1 MTVKE
6 LVESV
11 DILEYISQ
19 YAEFEEKNGEYWCLS
34 PLKEEVTPSFSVNQE
49 QNIFYDFSTGK
60 GGNVLNFIA
69 LYEHCSMRDAIEKLK
84 KYAGEEILDHQRP
97 KMSAV
102 SFARRFVVR
111 KKAEKASTAKILP
124 DNYMDRYAF
133 DLEKLAPWVEEGIS
147 EASLERFEVR
157 YDKFSDRI
165 MYPIR
170 NVAGQIINVSGRTLD
185 TDFKAKKIRKYTYT
199 QELGTLD
206 TIYGLSDNLQYIKE
220 AGEIILFEGAKSV
233 MKMDTWGYRQCG
245 AVCTSHLNKNQLRIL
260 AKLGVRVVFALDKG
274 VDIREDGNIQR
285 LKRYVQVQ
293 YVLDTD
299 DMLQDKDAP
308 VDAGR
313 EVWEKLYEG
322 RRSLRG

>member
-34 PLKEEVTPSFSVNQE
+34 PLKEEVTPSFSVRPE
-49 QNIFYDFSTGK
+49 EHVFYDFASGK

-69 LYEHCSMRDAIEKLK
+69 LYEHCSMHDAVEKLK
-84 KYAGEEILDHQRP
+84 KYAGKEISDDDTP
-97 KMSAV
+97 KMSAIT
-102 SFARRFVVR
+102 FAKRFAPR
-111 KKAEKASTAKILP
+111 QKILKSSTAKILP
-124 DNYMDRYAF
+124 DNYMDRYIF
-133 DLEKLAPWVEEGIS
+133 DPEKLASWVEEGIS
-147 EASLERFEVR
+147 EASLRRFGVM

-170 NVAGQIINVSGRTLD
+170 NVSGQIINVSGRTLD
-185 TDFKAKKIRKYTYT
+185 PDFKAKKIRKYTYIY
-199 QELGTLD
+199 ELGAFD
-206 TIYGLSDNLQYIKE
+206 TIYGLSDNLQYIRD
-220 AGEIILFEGAKSV
+220 AREIILFEGAKSV

-245 AVCTSHLNKNQLRIL
+245 AVCTSHLNRNQLKIL

-274 VDIREDGNIQR
+274 IDIREDSNIQR
-285 LKRYVQVQ
+285 LKRYVPVQ
-293 YVLDTD
+293 YVVDTED
-299 DMLQDKDAP
+299 LIQDKDAP

>member
-19 YAEFEEKNGEYWCLS
+19 YAELEEKNGEYWCLS
-34 PLKEEVTPSFSVNQE
+34 PLKEEVTPSFSVRPE
-49 QNIFYDFSTGK
+49 EHVFYDFASGK

-84 KYAGEEILDHQRP
+84 KYAGAELLDHQRP
-97 KMSAV
+97 KMSTVTFAKRFAV
-102 SFARRFVVR
+102 K
-111 KKAEKASTAKILP
+111 KKAERVSTAKILP
-124 DNYMDRYAF
+124 DNYMERYAF

-147 EASLERFEVR
+147 EASLKRFEVR

-170 NVAGQIINVSGRTLD
+170 NVDGQIINVSGRTLD
-185 TDFKAKKIRKYTYT
+185 PDFKAKKIRKYTYIY
-199 QELGTLD
+199 ELGTFD

-245 AVCTSHLNKNQLRIL
+245 AVCTSHLNQNQLKIL

-274 VDIREDGNIQR
+274 VDILDDSNIHR
-285 LKRYVQVQ
+285 LKRYVPVQ

-299 DMLQDKDAP
+299 GLIRDKDAP

-322 RRSLRG
+322 RRSMRG

>member
-1 MTVKE
+1 MTIQE

-19 YAEFEEKNGEYWCLS
+19 YVEFEEKGGEYWGLS
-34 PLKEEVTPSFSVNQE
+34 PLQEENTPSFSVRPE
-49 QNIFYDFSTGK
+49 DHVFYDFSSGK
-60 GGNVLNFIA
+60 GGNVLTFIT
-69 LYEHCSMRDAIEKLK
+69 LYDHCSMHEAIEKLK
-84 KYAGEEILDHQRP
+84 KYANATDLDDDRP
-97 KMSAV
+97 KLSTV
-102 SFARRFVVR
+102 TFAKRFATR
-111 KKAEKASTAKILP
+111 KRTEKVSTAKVLP
-124 DNYMDRYAF
+124 DDYMSRYEF

-157 YDKFSDRI
+157 YDRFSNRI

-170 NVAGQIINVSGRTLD
+170 DVHGRIINVSGRTLD
-185 TDFKAKKIRKYTYT
+185 PDFKAKKIRKYTYV
-199 QELGTLD
+199 QELGALD
-206 TIYGLSDNLQYIKE
+206 TIYGLSDNLPYIKE

-245 AVCTSHLNKNQLRIL
+245 AVCTSHLNRHQLKIL

-274 VDIREDGNIQR
+274 IDIRDDSNIKR
-285 LKRYVQVQ
+285 LKRYVPVQ
-293 YVLDTD
+293 YVLDRD
-299 DMLQDKDAP
+299 GLIQDKDAP

-322 RRSLRG
+322 RWSLSG